1 MSEAKSWSETPMLCS
16 KQRAGHGSS
25 LHSKGREVVGGG
37 RLPVKGGTDVRLTH
51 WLPEKPAEEHA
62 PYCPFDKPA

>member
-25 LHSKGREVVGGG
+25 LHSKGREAVGGG
-37 RLPVKGGTDVRLTH
+37 GGYQLKEELTS
-51 WLPEKPAEEHA
+51 
-62 PYCPFDKPA
+62 D